1 MLCIRISSDYGSFI
15 VVESDDTTEHISVS
29 GISDNTIN
37 VDSWHGPFIE
47 VDSTLCKGILV
58 SSYCNGFAEVGSYCE
73 LVADVWSELYEGILV
88 SSTQDGFVS
97 IWSDND
103 EFMNVESESTGGMQV
118 ESHCDLSGFDISSFG
133 ISGIDV
139 YSSYVCHIDNSG
151 YLIIENL
158 AGDTDPPEPIT
169 LFILKN
175 SYNEIKVLSNLD
187 WIIN

>member
-1 MLCIRISSDYGSFI
+1 MLCIRISSEHRSFI
-15 VVESDDTTEHISVS
+15 VVESDDTTGHISVNS
-29 GISDNTIN
+29 ILDKAIN

-58 SSYCNGFAEVGSYCE
+58 SSDCSGFFEVESYCE
-73 LVADVWSELYEGILV
+73 SFADVWSELYEGIFV
-88 SSTQDGFVS
+88 SSMQDKFVS

-103 EFMNVESESTGGMQV
+103 GFMNVESESTGGIQV